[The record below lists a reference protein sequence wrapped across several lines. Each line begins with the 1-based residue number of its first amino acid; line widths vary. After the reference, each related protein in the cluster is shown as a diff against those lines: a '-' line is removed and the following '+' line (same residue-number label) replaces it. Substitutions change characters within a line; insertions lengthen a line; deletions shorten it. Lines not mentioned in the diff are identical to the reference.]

1 MTDTRPVLLGMNNP
15 YGSSPRMALY
25 PHPAKSAGARLW
37 RFSGLDRDVYLER
50 FDRRNVLTGEWSM
63 ARAREVA
70 PALREELAGRRVVLL
85 GAPVNSVM
93 RGGTEHELAPPF
105 RWTPDGHGGW
115 MAKVPHPSGLN
126 HFFNDPLHQHL
137 LAIFMEEL
145 LQH

>member
-1 MTDTRPVLLGMNNP
+1 
-15 YGSSPRMALY
+15 
-25 PHPAKSAGARLW
+25 
-37 RFSGLDRDVYLER
+37 
-50 FDRRNVLTGEWSM
+50 M

-70 PALREELAGRRVVLL
+70 PALREELRGRRVVLL

-126 HFFNDPLHQHL
+126 HFFNDPFHRQL
-137 LAIFMEEL
+137 LAIFMQEL
-145 LQH
+145 VHAS